1 VLDLIKPAQ
10 RIDTIN
16 RQLGHAV
23 AWLIPTM
30 ALVTFG
36 VVVLRYGF
44 SKGAIAAQ
52 ESVLYM
58 HATAFLL
65 GSAFTLMT
73 DQHVRVDIFY
83 RQFSPRGKAWVNAV
97 GHIVF
102 TLPVCALIGWGSV
115 DYVADAWRI
124 REGSPEPG
132 GLHAVYLLKTLIPA
146 MAVLLVLQAI
156 SETLKAL
163 ALLVEVEVKA
173 PHG

>member
-1 VLDLIKPAQ
+1 MLGLIKPAQ
-10 RIDTIN
+10 LIDTLN
-16 RQLGHAV
+16 RRLGHAV
-23 AWLIPTM
+23 AWLIPVM

-44 SKGAIAAQ
+44 STGAIAAQ
-52 ESVLYM
+52 ESVMYM

-65 GSAFTLMT
+65 GSAFTLMA

-97 GHIVF
+97 GHVLF
-102 TLPVCALIGWGSV
+102 TLPVCLLLGWGSI

-132 GLHAVYLLKTLIPA
+132 GLHAVYLLKTLIPG
-146 MAVLLVLQAI
+146 MAALLALQAV

-163 ALLVEVEVKA
+163 ALLVEVEA
-173 PHG
+173 SEP

>member
-1 VLDLIKPAQ
+1 MLGLIKPAKS
-10 RIDTIN
+10 IDAIN
-16 RQLGHAV
+16 RRLGHAV
-23 AWLIPTM
+23 AWLIPAM

-44 SKGAIAAQ
+44 STGAIAAQ
-52 ESVLYM
+52 ESVMYM

-83 RQFSPRGKAWVNAV
+83 RQFSSRGKAWVNAI
-97 GHIVF
+97 GHVLF
-102 TLPVCALIGWGSV
+102 TLPVCVLIGWGSV

-132 GLHAVYLLKTLIPA
+132 GLHAVYLLKTLIPT
-146 MAVLLVLQAI
+146 MAALLALQAL

-163 ALLVEVEVKA
+163 AVLIEVEA
-173 PHG
+173 SES